1 MYKINCETKEVKIE
15 FTLTVQKG
23 ILKLRKYDIKSRLN
37 TKLKEDIARY
47 PKKKKVLNAIKHK

>member
-1 MYKINCETKEVKIE
+1 MKIE

-23 ILKLRKYDIKSRLN
+23 NLKLRKYDIKSLLN
-37 TKLKEDIARY
+37 TILKEEIARY